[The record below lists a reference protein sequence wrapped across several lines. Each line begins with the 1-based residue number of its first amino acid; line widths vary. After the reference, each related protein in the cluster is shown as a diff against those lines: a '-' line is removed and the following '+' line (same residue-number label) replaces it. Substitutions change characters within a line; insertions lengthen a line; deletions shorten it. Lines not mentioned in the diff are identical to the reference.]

1 MRLVF
6 SLFMVLF
13 AVIPNLVRGQELRC
27 HVSVSAPK
35 IQGTNRELYSNM
47 QRDIYEFM
55 NNRRWSGHFFAE
67 EERIECSLLFT
78 IEEQSGSD
86 RFRGSLQIKISRP
99 VYNSS
104 YQTVLLN
111 LKDQDIDFIYHE
123 FEALEYNENGQN
135 SSLVYL
141 LAFYANIILG
151 LDYDSFSLMGGNEF
165 YDKAENIVARC
176 QNAQET
182 GWKSYED
189 RKNRYWLIHHL
200 QDRSFSAVRE
210 CIYQY
215 HRLGLDAM
223 SGEVNDGKS
232 AISEALE
239 LLQKVHK
246 AKPNTYLMQV
256 FFDAKSDEIVQ
267 IFQSAFADERRR
279 IYNIVSGVNQ
289 ANIAK
294 YAVLIREKKN
304 D

>member
-1 MRLVF
+1 MC
-6 SLFMVLF
+6 
-13 AVIPNLVRGQELRC
+13 I
-27 HVSVSAPK
+27 
-35 IQGTNRELYSNM
+35 
-47 QRDIYEFM
+47 RD
-55 NNRRWSGHFFAE
+55 
-67 EERIECSLLFT
+67 
-78 IEEQSGSD
+78 
-86 RFRGSLQIKISRP
+86 
-99 VYNSS
+99 
-104 YQTVLLN
+104 
-111 LKDQDIDFIYHE
+111 
-123 FEALEYNENGQN
+123 
-135 SSLVYL
+135 
-141 LAFYANIILG
+141 
-151 LDYDSFSLMGGNEF
+151 
-165 YDKAENIVARC
+165 
-176 QNAQET
+176 
-182 GWKSYED
+182 
-189 RKNRYWLIHHL
+189 
-200 QDRSFSAVRE
+200 SFSAVRE
-210 CIYQY
+210 CIYRY